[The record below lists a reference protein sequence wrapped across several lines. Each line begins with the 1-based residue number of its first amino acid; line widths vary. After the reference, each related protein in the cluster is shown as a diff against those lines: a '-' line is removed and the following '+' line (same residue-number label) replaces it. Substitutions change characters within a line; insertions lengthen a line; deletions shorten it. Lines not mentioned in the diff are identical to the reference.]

1 MKGNYSLIGI
11 DGNAYSIMGYV
22 SRAMKDTGHNKEEV
36 DAYLKD
42 AMSSDY
48 THLVRVS
55 SDMIEKINKEIV
67 YSSEI

>member
-22 SRAMKDTGHNKEEV
+22 SRAMKDTGHTKEEV

-48 THLVRVS
+48 SHLVRVS
-55 SDMIEKINKEIV
+55 NNMIEKINNMGGNEN
-67 YSSEI
+67 E

>member
-11 DGNAYSIMGYV
+11 DGNAYSIMAYV
-22 SRAMKDTGHNKEEV
+22 RRAMIDTRHTKEEI

-48 THLVRVS
+48 THLVQVS
-55 SDMIEKINKEIV
+55 NDMIEEINNMGEN
-67 YSSEI
+67 ENE